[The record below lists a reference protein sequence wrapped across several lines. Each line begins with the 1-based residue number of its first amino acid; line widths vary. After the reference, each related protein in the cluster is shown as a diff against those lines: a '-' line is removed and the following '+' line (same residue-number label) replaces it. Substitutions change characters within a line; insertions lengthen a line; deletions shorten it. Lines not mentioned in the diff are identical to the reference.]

1 MWSKRHHPFA
11 FAALMGYEEG
21 LRRMRGRGGAWDRRR
36 KERRL
41 MPRLLSKE
49 WWAARIANWLDQ
61 IRQGEVELFLQV
73 FNEYFHRFW
82 RRYVVIFILI
92 GIASGATAFT
102 AWLVKDVVN
111 IVFVDRNAELLI
123 PVVLLVLAVFVTK
136 GLSTYFQTV
145 LSQRISNAMV
155 ADIQKRLMN
164 HMLAQR
170 LDFFSANGSDE
181 LLMRFNQGAQAFKN
195 ILNLLIV
202 NGLRD
207 LLTLVGLVTVML
219 IQDPVLTL
227 VSFTVAPVVFL
238 GVSALVRR
246 MKKLSR
252 QELLGFSELNRLV
265 RETVQGISVIKSY
278 NLERAQRNDSEAVI
292 ERIQNRRD
300 RMAALQA
307 APSPLLDTV
316 GGVAVALAILYAGSR
331 MLSGPYDAGVFM
343 SFLTALLLAADPA
356 RKLSQMRV
364 KLRRAFIGVQMVF
377 DLLNSEDKEASGTKQ
392 LPGPVMGEGAA
403 ATPAIAFRG
412 VKFSYDSETPIL
424 KGLDLEVAPGE
435 MVALVGPSGAGKST
449 LFKLLLKFH
458 TPDAGQVDLFGND
471 ISELDTAALRSAISF
486 VGQSNFIF
494 SGTLRDNLSLRDER
508 VSEEQIE
515 AACRAVGLHDDIA
528 ALPNGYDTDVGELGT
543 MISGGQAQRLNMARA
558 IIKDAPILL
567 LDEVTSALDA
577 ENEQLIK
584 EYIRAQAQH
593 KTVLV
598 IAHRL
603 STVKEA
609 DRIALV
615 QDGQIA
621 AQGRHDELA
630 ATNAYYEKIVSLQ
643 FAA

>member
-1 MWSKRHHPFA
+1 
-11 FAALMGYEEG
+11 
-21 LRRMRGRGGAWDRRR
+21 
-36 KERRL
+36 
-41 MPRLLSKE
+41 MPRLLTRK
-49 WWAARIANWLDQ
+49 WWADRIANWIEQ
-61 IRQGEVELFLQV
+61 IREGDVELFLQI
-73 FNEYFHRFW
+73 FREYFHRFW
-82 RRYVVIFILI
+82 KRYVLIFMLI
-92 GIASGATAFT
+92 GIASAATAVT

-111 IVFVDRNAELLI
+111 EVFVDRNAEMLI
-123 PVVLLVLAVFVTK
+123 PLVLMVLAIFTAR
-136 GLSTYFQTV
+136 GFSIFLQMV

-155 ADIQKRLMN
+155 ADIQKRLIR
-164 HMLAQR
+164 HVLTQR
-170 LDFFSANGSDE
+170 LDFFSQNGSDT
-181 LLMRFNQGAQAFKN
+181 LLMRFNQGAQAFN
-195 ILNLLIV
+195 QILNLVLV

-207 LLTLVGLVTVML
+207 FATLIGLIIVML
-219 IQDPVLTL
+219 IQDPILAL
-227 VSFTVAPVVFL
+227 VSFTVAPAAFY
-238 GVSALVRR
+238 GVSVLLKK
-246 MKKLSR
+246 MKDISKE
-252 QELLGFSELNRLV
+252 ELAGFADLNRLV
-265 RETVQGISVIKSY
+265 RETVQGISIVKAY
-278 NLERAQRNDSEAVI
+278 NLEGAQRNSSANVI
-292 ERIQNRRD
+292 EGIRQRRD

-316 GGVAVALAILYAGSR
+316 TGTAVSLAILYAGFR
-331 MLSGPYDAGVFM
+331 MMSDSYDAGTFM
-343 SFLTALLLAADPA
+343 SFLTALLMATDPA

-364 KLRRAFIGVQMVF
+364 KLRRSFMAVQMVF
-377 DLLNSEDKEASGTKQ
+377 DLLNKDQSEANGTKL
-392 LPGPVMGEGAA
+392 LPGPLMEEGAA
-403 ATPAIAFRG
+403 ETPAIAFQS
-412 VKFSYDSETPIL
+412 VNFSYNNKTPVL

-458 TPDAGQVDLFGND
+458 APDAGRVELFGND
-471 ISELDTAALRSAISF
+471 VAELDNAALRGAISF

-494 SGTLRDNLSLRDER
+494 AGSIRDNLSLRNHA
-508 VSEEQIE
+508 VSQDQIE

-528 ALPNGYDTDVGELGT
+528 ALPKGYDTDVGELGT
-543 MISGGQAQRLNMARA
+543 LISGGQAQRLNMARA

-584 EYIRAQAQH
+584 DYIRAQAQH

-615 QDGQIA
+615 QDGRIA

-630 ATNAYYEKIVSLQ
+630 ATNSYYEKIVALQ

>member
-1 MWSKRHHPFA
+1 MAKRTAPA
-11 FAALMGYEEG
+11 PAIYQEG
-21 LRRMRGRGGAWDRRR
+21 
-36 KERRL
+36 
-41 MPRLLSKE
+41 PNLLSRQ
-49 WWAARIANWLDQ
+49 WWAARIAAWLEH
-61 IRQGEVELFLQV
+61 IRQGDIELFLQI
-73 FNEYFHRFW
+73 FREYFHRFW
-82 RRYVVIFILI
+82 RRYVLIFILI
-92 GIASGATAFT
+92 GIAAGTTAAT

-111 IVFVDRNAELLI
+111 SVFVDRNENLLI
-123 PVVLLVLAVFVTK
+123 PLVAVVLVIFLAK

-164 HMLAQR
+164 HVLGQR
-170 LDFFSANGSDE
+170 IDFFSRNGSDE
-181 LLMRFNQGAQAFKN
+181 LLMRFNQGAQAFKE
-195 ILNLLIV
+195 ILNLVLV

-207 LLTLVGLVTVML
+207 MLTLLALVAVML
-219 IQDPVLTL
+219 VQDPMLTI
-227 VSFTVAPVVFL
+227 VSFTVAPLVFY
-238 GVSALVRR
+238 GVSVLIR
-246 MKKLSR
+246 KLKDLTR
-252 QELLGFSELNRLV
+252 EELAGFTDLNRLV
-265 RETVQGISVIKSY
+265 RETVQGITVIKAY
-278 NLERAQRNDSEAVI
+278 NLERTQRDNSQDVI
-292 ERIQNRRD
+292 ERIQDRRD

-307 APSPLLDTV
+307 APIPMLDTV
-316 GGVAVALAILYAGSR
+316 GGIAVSLAILYAGFR
-331 MLSGPYDAGVFM
+331 MMSGAYDAGTFM

-356 RKLSQMRV
+356 RRLSQMRV

-377 DLLNSEDKEASGTKQ
+377 DLLNSDDREGSGTEQ
-392 LPGPVMGEGAA
+392 LVSPTKRQDAA
-403 ATPAIAFRG
+403 EAPAIAFRR
-412 VKFSYDSETPIL
+412 VEFSYNSETPIL
-424 KGLDLEVAPGE
+424 SGLDLEVKQGE

-458 TPDAGQVDLFGND
+458 VLDSGRIELFGRD
-471 ISELDTAALRSAISF
+471 IADLDTAALRDAVSF

-494 SGTLRDNLSLRDER
+494 AGSIRDNLTLRNEA
-508 VSEEQIE
+508 VSQEQIE
-515 AACRAVGLHDDIA
+515 AACRAVGLHDVIA
-528 ALPNGYDTDVGELGT
+528 ALPEGYDTSVGELGT
-543 MISGGQAQRLNMARA
+543 LISGGQAQRLNMARA

-584 EYIRAQAQH
+584 EYIRSQARH

-615 QDGQIA
+615 QDGEIA

-630 ATNAYYEKIVSLQ
+630 ATNAYYEKIVALQ

>member
-1 MWSKRHHPFA
+1 
-11 FAALMGYEEG
+11 
-21 LRRMRGRGGAWDRRR
+21 
-36 KERRL
+36 
-41 MPRLLSKE
+41 MPRLLGKE
-49 WWAARIANWLDQ
+49 WWAARIANWLEQ
-61 IRQGEVELFLQV
+61 IRQGDVELFLQI
-73 FNEYFHRFW
+73 FREYFHRFW
-82 RRYVVIFILI
+82 RRYIVIFILI
-92 GIASGATAFT
+92 GIASGATAVT
-102 AWLVKDVVN
+102 AWLVKDIVN
-111 IVFVDRNAELLI
+111 SVFVDRNADLLI
-123 PVVLLVLAVFVTK
+123 PLVVMVLAIFLAK

-164 HMLAQR
+164 HVLTQR
-170 LDFFSANGSDE
+170 LDFFSQNGSDE
-181 LLMRFNQGAQAFKN
+181 LLMRFNQGAQAFN
-195 ILNLLIV
+195 QILNLVLV

-207 LLTLVGLVTVML
+207 VMTLAALVAVMV

-227 VSFTVAPVVFL
+227 VSFTVAPVVFY
-238 GVSALVRR
+238 GVSVLV
-246 MKKLSR
+246 KKLKDLSR
-252 QELLGFSELNRLV
+252 EELAGFSDLNRLV
-265 RETVQGISVIKSY
+265 RETVQGIPVIKAY
-278 NLERAQRNDSEAVI
+278 NLERAQRDDSQEVI
-292 ERIQNRRD
+292 ERIQDRRD

-307 APSPLLDTV
+307 APIPLLDTV
-316 GGVAVALAILYAGSR
+316 GGIAVSLAILYAGFR
-331 MLSGPYDAGVFM
+331 MISGAYDAGTFM

-356 RKLSQMRV
+356 RRLSQMRV
-364 KLRRAFIGVQMVF
+364 KLRRSFMGVQMVF
-377 DLLNSEDKEASGTKQ
+377 DLLNNDDSEPSGTRE
-392 LPGPVMGEGAA
+392 LPGPVMGEGQ
-403 ATPAIAFRG
+403 ATAPAIAFRG
-412 VKFSYDSETPIL
+412 IEFSYDKEKPIL
-424 KGLDLEVAPGE
+424 TGLDLEIAPGE

-458 TPDAGQVDLFGND
+458 APDAGRVELFGND
-471 ISELDTAALRSAISF
+471 VAELDNAALRGAISF

-494 SGTLRDNLSLRDER
+494 AGSIRDNLSLRNAT
-508 VSEEQIE
+508 VSQDQIE

-528 ALPNGYDTDVGELGT
+528 ALPKGYDTDVGELGT

-584 EYIRAQAQH
+584 DYIRAQAQH

-615 QDGQIA
+615 QDGRIA

-630 ATNAYYEKIVSLQ
+630 ATNSYYEKIVALQ